1 MIYDFSI
8 IILCVLM
15 YAYIHTYRRPFYEKR
30 MSTEMAADFLGDEW
44 KVCGIQMMM
53 YTSEVWG
60 MCVNGIFK
68 YDFIEWR
75 DSGEQSR
82 GG

>member
-8 IILCVLM
+8 IILCVKICVLM

-44 KVCGIQMMM
+44 KVCG
-53 YTSEVWG
+53 V
-60 MCVNGIFK
+60 
-68 YDFIEWR
+68 
-75 DSGEQSR
+75 
-82 GG
+82 